1 MFRSASWTFTLVL
14 QLAMTAEA
22 QKLAAASFGETMLHA
37 LGKVY
42 EIQSDIALGNI
53 FQGAMAKM
61 RLQGDSIRCGAEV
74 CWEARRIAFFRIR
87 EPKKIAYSRDLEGS
101 CRKGK

>member
-1 MFRSASWTFTLVL
+1 MWVCECDLPQLCALLLLL

-22 QKLAAASFGETMLHA
+22 EKLVGASFGETMLHA

-42 EIQSDIALGNI
+42 ESQSDIALGNI

-61 RLQGDSIRCGAEV
+61 RLQGDSIR
-74 CWEARRIAFFRIR
+74 
-87 EPKKIAYSRDLEGS
+87 
-101 CRKGK
+101 